1 MTLPE
6 TGFSKLLVSGP
17 NGSRSL
23 PMVSIPA
30 AVCCRFTTTERVK
43 ARRAGRRGALQV
55 IARVMVLPLGLPMF
69 NLQCLG
75 QV

>member
-1 MTLPE
+1 
-6 TGFSKLLVSGP
+6 
-17 NGSRSL
+17 
-23 PMVSIPA
+23 MVSIPA